1 VKLKKN
7 PKILLIPNLEA
18 SYDQRMMHG
27 FAEGFNLL
35 NCYARALSAP
45 LSPFELSNFCKNF
58 SIDVVIEVNR
68 RRSNTIE
75 LPKGIRHISWIQDV
89 FFGDVSSLM
98 SGVSGDDLLYTL
110 GDAKSL
116 GLENSIPG
124 YRGSLLT
131 GVDQG
136 TLGFRQTN
144 VLPKV
149 DFSLCGFIPAPFN
162 PNPNIKDDLYWYL
175 FKGLRNIPGLR
186 QSKFFVA
193 ILYLLK
199 KRMCSLSHVPY
210 SAQKDFKNMVESIY
224 RPLRGELDL
233 NEIVCAL
240 DALNYYSPKSSSNKI
255 NVESRKKIKN
265 SLLRKIISAYPSSS
279 AGGTSFS
286 ELLIKFIKA
295 ENNSFNL
302 LDFSEIQN
310 FVRYFSQTYP
320 RLLDRK
326 LLIETILEITN
337 SLELYGPGWEKHD
350 AFKKYHKGILDTQ
363 NELLNAY
370 ARTRVNL
377 ANNTHG
383 LGLHSRTLECMA
395 VGGFV
400 LTHKSNRD
408 DLAGGIRTAF
418 EPGVHYGEFEPENL
432 KETAIYWLKNT
443 NLRVQVGQNAAQAIR
458 DGHTWRHRASQIL
471 ADLKES

>member
-1 VKLKKN
+1 VNLKKN
-7 PKILLIPNLEA
+7 LKILLIPNLEA

-27 FAEGFNLL
+27 FAEGFNML

-45 LSPFELSNFCKNF
+45 LSPLELSNFCKNF

-68 RRSNTIE
+68 RRSNTVE
-75 LPKGIRHISWIQDV
+75 LPKGVRHISWIQDV
-89 FFGDVSSLM
+89 FSDDVSSLM
-98 SGVSGDDLLYTL
+98 SGVTGDDLLYTL

-124 YRGSLLT
+124 YMGSLLT

-136 TLGFRQTN
+136 TLSFRQTSL
-144 VLPKV
+144 LPQV
-149 DFSLCGFIPAPFN
+149 DFSLCGFIPN
-162 PNPNIKDDLYWYL
+162 PIIKNDLYLYL
-175 FKGLRNIPGLR
+175 FKGLRNMPGLR
-186 QSKFFVA
+186 QSKLFVA

-199 KRMCSLSHVPY
+199 KRMCSLNYVPY
-210 SAQKDFKNMVESIY
+210 SAQKDFKNIVQSIY

-233 NEIVCAL
+233 KEIVCAL
-240 DALNYYSPKSSSNKI
+240 NTLNYYSPKSLSNKI
-255 NVESRKKIKN
+255 SVEPRKKIKN
-265 SLLRKIISAYPSSS
+265 SLLKKIISAYPSSS
-279 AGGTSFS
+279 SGGASFG

-310 FVRYFSQTYP
+310 SVRYFSQTYP

-337 SLELYGPGWEKHD
+337 SLELYGPGWEKHG

-363 NELLNAY
+363 SELLNAY
-370 ARTRVNL
+370 ARTKVNL

-383 LGLHSRTLECMA
+383 FGLHSRTLECMA

-400 LTHKSNRD
+400 LTHKSKRD

-432 KETAIYWLKNT
+432 KEAALYWLKNT
-443 NLRVQVGQNAAQAIR
+443 KLRVQVGQNAAQAIR
-458 DGHTWRHRASQIL
+458 DGHTWKHRASQIL
-471 ADLKES
+471 ADLERAS